1 MAKEI
6 KSAVLH
12 EKFGEHSTL
21 IVVDEDY
28 NIHTLTGDDATFHFL
43 LEGVELPNFIHRRG
57 SADHLWYEVNRHEYR
72 GYYHAEEALNLIR
85 GERER
90 QEVYV
95 DAPPGFPYEVWCR
108 DKHDFTDCT
117 DYEDREV
124 HAHDY
129 PWLEVGKVYPAAYWR
144 DDHSIAKHCYR
155 VRCEDG
161 TEREAPDSYFRVLRH
176 PARSFAA

>member
-21 IVVDEDY
+21 IIVDEDY
-28 NIHTLTGDDATFHFL
+28 NIHTLTADDEVFHFL
-43 LEGVELPNFIHRRG
+43 LQDVELPNFKHRRASG
-57 SADHLWYEVNRHEYR
+57 DRVYEANNHEYK
-72 GYYHAEEALNLIR
+72 GYYGGATEALNLIR

-90 QEVYV
+90 QEVFV
-95 DAPPGFPYEVWCR
+95 DAPEGFPYEVWCER
-108 DKHDFTDCT
+108 KHDFTDCT
-117 DYEDREV
+117 GYEDVEV

-129 PWLEVGKVYPAAYWR
+129 PWLQVGKVYPAAYWR

-155 VRCEDG
+155 IKCEDG
-161 TEREAPDSYFRVLRH
+161 TEREAPDTYFRVLRH
-176 PARSFAA
+176 PARTTAA